1 MIMMEKT
8 IYLDSNFKETN
19 HQNLMKYGVR
29 KREIEIINEKEGSYP
44 VLTFEEI
51 EGLWNYIKERYFE
64 EIYEDIDVGIEKEIH
79 NDTKV

>member
-1 MIMMEKT
+1 MMEKT
-8 IYLDSNFKETN
+8 IYLDSNFKETKYD
-19 HQNLMKYGVR
+19 NLICYGVR

-79 NDTKV
+79 NDTEV

>member
-1 MIMMEKT
+1 MMEKT

-29 KREIEIINEKEGSYP
+29 KREIEIISEKEGSYP

>member
-1 MIMMEKT
+1 MMEKT

-19 HQNLMKYGVR
+19 HENLMKYGVR
-29 KREIEIINEKEGSYP
+29 KREIEIISEIEEIYNT
-44 VLTFEEI
+44 LTFEEI

>member
-1 MIMMEKT
+1 MMEKT

-29 KREIEIINEKEGSYP
+29 KREIEIISEKEGSYP

-51 EGLWNYIKERYFE
+51 EGLCNYIEKRYFE
-64 EIYEDIDVGIEKEIH
+64 EIHEDIDVGIEKEIH

>member
-1 MIMMEKT
+1 MMEKT

-19 HQNLMKYGVR
+19 HENLMKYGVR
-29 KREIEIINEKEGSYP
+29 KGEIEIISEKEGSYP

-64 EIYEDIDVGIEKEIH
+64 EIYEDIDESLK
-79 NDTKV
+79 